1 MSEIIFKA
9 RWRMFGHV
17 LRMKDEVPAKQTMI
31 YYFLTG
37 KTTKGFV
44 GRPRTTLSVTI
55 DKGLRAIHQAAT
67 KPGRKKNTIKI
78 LPSRLSCI
86 DDLRTLEKA
95 ANGRKGWMKMI
106 EDSHALLQSQ
116 REKAK

>member
-1 MSEIIFKA
+1 M
-9 RWRMFGHV
+9 
-17 LRMKDEVPAKQTMI
+17 
-31 YYFLTG
+31 
-37 KTTKGFV
+37 
-44 GRPRTTLSVTI
+44 GRPRTTLPVTI
-55 DKGLRAIHQAAT
+55 DKDLRAIHQAAT